1 MMRALVLEDDI
12 SLRGL
17 IARTALRAGLAV
29 DEATTIDQADEYLY
43 VHDYDLLVLDRYV
56 SDGDGLNLCREARER
71 GFANSILIVTGLD
84 DPQSTVDAFS
94 GGADDYVGK
103 PFDIAILEAR
113 IKALLRRNARK
124 PVFEIQVGDLVL
136 RPWLRRLQCS
146 GRPVNLTAR
155 EFMIVE
161 TLMRASG
168 AVVSRTD
175 LLEQAWGEMCEPD
188 SNTIDVLMSRVRRK
202 LEAARSKVRI
212 ETVRGAGYRLSSD
225 AQEVEQ

>member
-17 IARTALRAGLAV
+17 IARTASRAGLAV

-43 VHDYDLLVLDRYV
+43 IHDYDLLVLDRGV
-56 SDGDGLNLCREARER
+56 PDGDGLNLCRQARGR

-84 DPQSTVDAFS
+84 DPQSTVDAFT

-103 PFDIAILEAR
+103 PFDLAILEAR
-113 IKALLRRNARK
+113 IKALIRRNARK
-124 PVFEIQVGDLVL
+124 PVFDIQLGDLVL
-136 RPWLRRLQCS
+136 RPWQRRLQCS
-146 GRPVNLTAR
+146 GQPIDLTSR

-161 TLMRASG
+161 TLMRAPG
-168 AVVSRTD
+168 AVISRTD
-175 LLEQAWGEMCEPD
+175 LLQQAWGEMREPD
-188 SNTIDVLMSRVRRK
+188 SNTIDVLMLRVRRK
-202 LEAARSKVRI
+202 LAAAGSVVRI
-212 ETVRGAGYRLSSD
+212 ETVRGAGYRLSAE

>member
-1 MMRALVLEDDI
+1 MMRALVLEDDP

-17 IARTALRAGLAV
+17 IARSASRAGLAV

-43 VHDYDLLVLDRYV
+43 VHDYDLLVLDRRV
-56 SDGDGLNLCREARER
+56 PDGDGLNPCREARGR

-103 PFDIAILEAR
+103 PFDIAVLEAR
-113 IKALLRRNARK
+113 IKALIRRNARK
-124 PVFEIQVGDLVL
+124 PVFDIQVGDLVL
-136 RPWLRRLQCS
+136 RPWRRELQCS
-146 GRPVNLTAR
+146 GQQVDLTAR

-161 TLMRASG
+161 TLMRAPG
-168 AVVSRTD
+168 EVISRTD
-175 LLEQAWGEMCEPD
+175 LLEQAWGEMREPD

-202 LEAARSKVRI
+202 LEAARSVVRI
-212 ETVRGAGYRLSSD
+212 ETVRGAGYRLTAGTQES
-225 AQEVEQ
+225 AQ